1 MFILSPKGLSMLAK
15 KGITVWLFTSLTFTS
30 LLHLTDAIT
39 AIILNQQSKLLPLY
53 PYISDKLQ
61 TITPTTYLYITAA
74 TSLILW
80 AITCLIIFENPVET
94 FLNKILSDAKRQS
107 QTETQTVQDKSELL
121 DIMYENVESQQET
134 LAQVKDLICTVRSD
148 VKEIEPLKQTI
159 QKTTAEL
166 TTLKTTIKRIE
177 DKIIYTNICIACGKP
192 IQPEFKLCP
201 YCGEPTKLPTAAV
214 IDLKNY
220 K

>member
-1 MFILSPKGLSMLAK
+1 M
-15 KGITVWLFTSLTFTS
+15 SLIHFA
-30 LLHLTDAIT
+30 DATT
-39 AIILNQQSKLLPLY
+39 AILLNQQNKLLPLY
-53 PYISDKLQ
+53 PYINDKLQ

-74 TSLILW
+74 ATLILW

-94 FLNKILSDAKRQS
+94 FLNKILSDAKRQN
-107 QTETQTVQDKSELL
+107 QTETQAVQDKSELL
-121 DIMYENVESQQET
+121 DIMYETVESQQET
-134 LAQVKDLICTVRSD
+134 LAQVKDLICTVRLD
-148 VKEIEPLKQTI
+148 VKQIEPLKQTM

-177 DKIIYTNICIACGKP
+177 DRIIYTHLCEACGKP
-192 IQPEFKLCP
+192 MQPEFKLCP
-201 YCGEPTKLPTAAV
+201 YCGQPAKNTKLPTTLM